1 MKSNETIESMLKKQT
16 QLKTYYG
23 VYTSS
28 SSRDD
33 MMSILARHVNEYK
46 EKFVSHN
53 VIRDLS
59 RLVRTSSGKVAAG
72 PGFHDDSIMSYLIA
86 LYVYYHG
93 NNLEVFGIRRGM
105 MENEPENRGM
115 KHPEEINHD
124 LVPQELIQG
133 VMKQEEKVKMTE
145 RTNWDNLMREA
156 ILKSQQESY
165 LLHQNGMEHTVFD
178 NSSNVIVEGDTS
190 DGSIP
195 LDFFT
200 SINNM

>member
-1 MKSNETIESMLKKQT
+1 MLKKQT

-46 EKFVSHN
+46 EKFVTHN

-115 KHPEEINHD
+115 KHPEEINPD
-124 LVPQELIQG
+124 LVPQELIQD
-133 VMKQEEKVKMTE
+133 VIKQEEKEQMTD
-145 RTNWDNLMREA
+145 RMNWDNLMREA
-156 ILKSQQESY
+156 IMQSQKDSY
-165 LLHQNGMEHTVFD
+165 RMHQSGIEHTVFD
-178 NSSNVIVEGDTS
+178 NSSNAIIDEGVDE
-190 DGSIP
+190 GSIP